1 MKRAAAAR
9 SVVGMA
15 FNVVFNTVLP
25 ALGFALVLGASLVPA
40 LVLAALAA
48 LVITATFALRSA

>member
-1 MKRAAAAR
+1 
-9 SVVGMA
+9 MA

-40 LVLAALAA
+40 LVLAALAV
-48 LVITATFALRSA
+48 LVISATFALRSA

>member
-1 MKRAAAAR
+1 MQRAAAAR

>member
-1 MKRAAAAR
+1 MKHAAAAR

-25 ALGFALVLGASLVPA
+25 GLGFALVLGASLVPA

>member
-1 MKRAAAAR
+1 MKHAAAAR

>member
-25 ALGFALVLGASLVPA
+25 ALGLALLLGAALLPA
-40 LVLAALAA
+40 VSLAALAA